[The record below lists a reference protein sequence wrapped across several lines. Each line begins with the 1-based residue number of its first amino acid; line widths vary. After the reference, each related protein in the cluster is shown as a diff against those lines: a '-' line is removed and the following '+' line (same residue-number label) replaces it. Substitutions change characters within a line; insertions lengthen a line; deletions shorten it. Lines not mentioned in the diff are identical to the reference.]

1 MFKLNFPYT
10 TVYPAL
16 GNLDVLHPRILEA
29 SESSSAFGKTREADH
44 YGSRGHKKRRKWYGN
59 GRGDH
64 HETTTACKYT
74 TNSSIL
80 YTLIIT
86 RGSAKRAGIGLQLR
100 KQSLNA
106 VAFFLALTSREFL
119 FERLFEF
126 TPGWLRNSRL
136 EKKQLLLASSR
147 ERDVSLREFR
157 TNCAKAS
164 ASPPCWQWLV
174 VEFYKAACLKR
185 AVPGKC
191 IFPFAQVK
199 PAAFHSWGKG
209 DGGCNKFVL
218 INTVNFFTAPE
229 KATYDHVAH
238 LWQNWLPPTA
248 ISTLQRGE

>member
-1 MFKLNFPYT
+1 MQGKTPDAQTKYYFPLVFLRNSVPQSPNFPVANASAHEAVLQRVTEMFKLNFPYT

-59 GRGDH
+59 GMRGDH

-100 KQSLNA
+100 KQSWNA

-164 ASPPCWQWLV
+164 ASPPV
-174 VEFYKAACLKR
+174 ATAAGSGL
-185 AVPGKC
+185 
-191 IFPFAQVK
+191 
-199 PAAFHSWGKG
+199 
-209 DGGCNKFVL
+209 
-218 INTVNFFTAPE
+218 
-229 KATYDHVAH
+229 
-238 LWQNWLPPTA
+238 
-248 ISTLQRGE
+248 